1 MAKRQVRINIES
13 FLEDVRAGLNDNE
26 LMHRYGIRAKTL
38 QRVFDKLV
46 ATGRVTDDELQNRSP
61 FIDTQ
66 AVVEFLGV
74 KSAIEELD

>member
-13 FLEDVRAGLNDNE
+13 FLEDVRAGLNDDE
-26 LMHRYGIRAKTL
+26 LMNRYGIRAKTL

-46 ATGRVTDDELQNRSP
+46 ATGRVTDEELQNRSP

-66 AVVEFLGV
+66 SVVEFLGV